1 MKATFALAAA
11 LILCAAGPV
20 VGTATAAE
28 PEKPASDTVKPVEAT
43 PSVELTPEEKAEKA
57 GRQACKVDLCKAFHA
72 KDTAGSNI
80 ACHVIK
86 SWRKEQ
92 LVKFVSKLKVTW
104 PYDGARCGTDLSV
117 KRADLVKA
125 IAEPKAEIAFD
136 KHTVTCTIVNDK
148 DKSTEFTFELTPK
161 VTFENGKATQAKA
174 NWGKVEAPTLIK
186 SALWTAT
193 AADNTVNLL
202 SGTIV
207 DEVNDFIGKRC
218 DEVKDQWAAKQ

>member
-1 MKATFALAAA
+1 MKTAFALAAG
-11 LILCAAGPV
+11 LML
-20 VGTATAAE
+20 ATLTPLAHVAVAAE
-28 PEKPASDTVKPVEAT
+28 PDKPASDTVKPVEPTPAT
-43 PSVELTPEEKAEKA
+43 ELTPEEKAEKA
-57 GRQACKVDLCKAFHA
+57 GRQACKVDLCKAFHG
-72 KDTAGSNI
+72 KDTAGSDI
-80 ACHVIK
+80 ACHVTK

-104 PYDGARCGTDLSV
+104 PYDGARCGLDLSV

-125 IAEPKAEIAFD
+125 LGQPKVEIAFD
-136 KHTVTCTIVNDK
+136 KHTVKCSIVTDK
-148 DKSTEFTFELTPK
+148 DKPTEFSFELTPK
-161 VTFENGKATQAKA
+161 VTFENGKATKAQA
-174 NWGKVEAPTLIK
+174 NWGKVDAPTVIK

-202 SGTIV
+202 SSTIV